1 MSLESQLA
9 EGVAELGIA
18 LPEGSSVRLLQYLD
32 LVEKWGKIYN
42 LTAVRKPEAMLSRHL
57 FDSLAVLP
65 HIAGPRIADVGSG
78 AGLPGIP
85 LALVRPDWHVVLFES
100 NQKKAVF
107 LQQACIELGLKNV
120 EVVAERVESF
130 GPKEKFDT
138 VISRAF
144 SSLAV
149 YVQLAGHLCKEDDKG
164 GTIVAMK
171 GTRPREEQAQIPEQ
185 FVINKMFPVI
195 VPGLNAKRHLV
206 LIKRK

>member
-18 LPEGSSVRLLQYLD
+18 FPEGSSVRLLQYLD

-57 FDSLAVLP
+57 FDSLAVIP

-149 YVQLAGHLCKEDDKG
+149 YVRLAGHLCKEDDKG

-171 GTRPREEQAQIPEQ
+171 GTRPREELAQIPEQ

-206 LIKRK
+206 FIKRK